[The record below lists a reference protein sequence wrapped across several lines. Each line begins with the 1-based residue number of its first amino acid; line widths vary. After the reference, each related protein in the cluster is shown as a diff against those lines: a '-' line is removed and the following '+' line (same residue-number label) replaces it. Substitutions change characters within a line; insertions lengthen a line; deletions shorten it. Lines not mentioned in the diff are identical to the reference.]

1 MHLNMSHS
9 EVKMLPIRYRNW
21 YLNRLAR
28 HFEEKNKLHESVK
41 NNGNNNNHGN
51 LDKFAQFESQINN
64 KLK

>member
-1 MHLNMSHS
+1 MHLNMSYS
-9 EVKMLPIRYRNW
+9 EVKNLPIRYRHW

-28 HFEEKNKLHESVK
+28 HFEERNQLQESAKNSSKTSNSE
-41 NNGNNNNHGN
+41 N